1 MTIDTFDKLL
11 VLVKDDLS
19 PSENYVIRDVVT
31 AEEKLV
37 ITLR

>member
-11 VLVKDDLS
+11 VLVTDDLS